1 MPIHTH
7 VHVTALGVLCCFAL
21 FVCLILL
28 ASFFLPSHLSFKNMY
43 YVHCYIQPAVLGLSM
58 LTGQANNK
66 GQPSFR
72 KPISLTNSPSPRP
85 QDDTKLRKSQRMV
98 ETQANDF
105 PSAIESSVLRVSS
118 STSMLLPSL
127 SQSSETQLEK
137 KGSKTVQNKR
147 SENALV
153 ELSSTKVGVSAKGS
167 KSNTEIGSRGKT
179 IKQVPS
185 SSSQPNISTCS
196 SDGNEEESS
205 RGAHGSG
212 DTPHGTAARETAVR
226 TRSDGMSF
234 SLAVDVCNGKK
245 CTLSIFS

>member
-1 MPIHTH
+1 
-7 VHVTALGVLCCFAL
+7 
-21 FVCLILL
+21 
-28 ASFFLPSHLSFKNMY
+28 
-43 YVHCYIQPAVLGLSM
+43 M

-66 GQPSFR
+66 GQSSFR
-72 KPISLTNSPSPRP
+72 KPISLTNSPTPKP
-85 QDDTKLRKSQRMV
+85 QDDTKRRKSQRTAENQV
-98 ETQANDF
+98 NDF
-105 PSAIESSVLRVSS
+105 PSATENSVLRVSS
-118 STSMLLPSL
+118 STSMVLPSL

-167 KSNTEIGSRGKT
+167 KSNTDIGSRGKT

-196 SDGNEEESS
+196 SGGNEEESS

-212 DTPHGTAARETAVR
+212 DTPHGTAAGETAVQ
-226 TRSDGMSF
+226 TRSGGMSF

-245 CTLSIFS
+245 CTLPIFS